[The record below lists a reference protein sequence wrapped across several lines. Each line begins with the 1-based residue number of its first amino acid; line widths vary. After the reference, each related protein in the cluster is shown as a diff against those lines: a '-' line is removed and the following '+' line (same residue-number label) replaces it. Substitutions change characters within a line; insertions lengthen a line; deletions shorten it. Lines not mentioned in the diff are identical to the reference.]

1 MAARRTACRKRL
13 ALSVH
18 SSGEG
23 GRRDTAMAMRCAGAT
38 RLWRVSSVQRDTRR
52 RQAKSRSGVSFV
64 SALFGL
70 SVMLSVRLEREAG
83 DGQRLHVFFRQKT
96 TQLTHAPQRAAR
108 LRRVVGQHCFPG
120 HRRGVHRG
128 VHSEGAGNH
137 LCKEGID
144 KRREAGEK
152 VCGNRWG
159 LGTFLTSRCAL
170 QPWFLQ
176 SMSVPMDSDDGLHI

>member
-83 DGQRLHVFFRQKT
+83 DGQRLHVFFVKRPRNSRMLLNEPPAFGESSANT
-96 TQLTHAPQRAAR
+96 VSLDIDGGSTGGSH
-108 LRRVVGQHCFPG
+108 
-120 HRRGVHRG
+120 
-128 VHSEGAGNH
+128 EGAGNS
-137 LCKEGID
+137 LFNPFPTT
-144 KRREAGEK
+144 EK
-152 VCGNRWG
+152 
-159 LGTFLTSRCAL
+159 
-170 QPWFLQ
+170 
-176 SMSVPMDSDDGLHI
+176 